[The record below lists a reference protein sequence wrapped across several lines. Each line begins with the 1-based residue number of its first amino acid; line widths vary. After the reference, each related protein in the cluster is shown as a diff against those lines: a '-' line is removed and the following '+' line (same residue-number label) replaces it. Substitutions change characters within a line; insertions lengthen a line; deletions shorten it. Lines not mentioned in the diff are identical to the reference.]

1 MDEKKRNRRQSSR
14 RYALNIHGQEL
25 PEPFG
30 VIISVIKKRIL
41 LPFQANI
48 SLVTELYVMKWI
60 TELQAVSMTLLSF
73 QVTTWEPLPL
83 KMLLTSIQLLSQ
95 QFPSRHKRMHYMLCY
110 SKRNRRV
117 SRQRKSNQNQPASV

>member
-1 MDEKKRNRRQSSR
+1 V
-14 RYALNIHGQEL
+14 

-48 SLVTELYVMKWI
+48 SLVTELYVMKWGI

-73 QVTTWEPLPL
+73 QQPGNRFEDAINEHPAVAESAIVVSLDI
-83 KMLLTSIQLLSQ
+83 KG
-95 QFPSRHKRMHYMLCY
+95 MHYMALLF
-110 SKRNRRV
+110 
-117 SRQRKSNQNQPASV
+117 